1 MITIFTDGSSRGN
14 PGRGGWGSIVATD
27 DMVTELG
34 GREDNTTNNRMEL
47 TAVIE
52 ALSSLSRREREMTIY
67 TDSLYVLSG
76 STRWVYGWQRN
87 DWKTSQKEDVLNRDL
102 WEKMLVLI
110 NKRIIDWQL
119 LKGHSGIAPNERC
132 DVIAT
137 SFADGSPAVL
147 YKGSRERYG
156 INLTI
161 DIKKEGI
168 KKKSKSK
175 AYSYVSML
183 DGNIQIHKTWDECKR
198 RVSGKSKAKFK
209 KTSSPEDEEN
219 IIKEFSELSL

>member
-14 PGRGGWGSIVATD
+14 PGKGGWGSIVATED
-27 DMVTELG
+27 TVTELG
-34 GREDNTTNNRMEL
+34 GREEDTTNNRMEL
-47 TAVIE
+47 TAVIS
-52 ALSSLSRREREMTIY
+52 ALEYLSPKEREMTIY
-67 TDSLYVLSG
+67 TDSVYVLSG

-102 WEKMLVLI
+102 WEKMLTLI
-110 NKRIIDWQL
+110 DKKIIDWQL

-137 SFADGSPAVL
+137 SFADNNPVVL

-156 INLTI
+156 INLFV
-161 DIKKEGI
+161 DIKQNEKT
-168 KKKSKSK
+168 KSKSK
-175 AYSYVSML
+175 AYSYVSMV
-183 DGNIQIHKTWDECKR
+183 DGNIQIHKTWDECKN

-209 KTSSPEDEEN
+209 KSASPEDEEN
-219 IIKEFSELSL
+219 IIKEFSQLSL